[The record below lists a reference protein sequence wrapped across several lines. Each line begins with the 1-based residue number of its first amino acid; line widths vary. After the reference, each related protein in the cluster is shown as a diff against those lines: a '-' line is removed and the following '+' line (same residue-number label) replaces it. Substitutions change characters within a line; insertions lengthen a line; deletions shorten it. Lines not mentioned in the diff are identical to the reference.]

1 MDTTRFAAQTAIV
14 TGAGSGIGR
23 ATALR
28 IAAEGGRVIASDL
41 VPDRVTETVMMIA
54 DTGGSAVAVPGDV
67 TDQAHIDAVVA
78 ACDGSVEVLVNNAGI
93 MDGFLPTGELDD
105 ATWERV
111 LAVNLTAQMRTIRAV
126 LPLMTAAGTGAIVN
140 VASEAGMKGGASGT
154 AYSVSKHGV
163 IGLTRSTS
171 VFYSGSGIRCN
182 AVLPGGVATN
192 IGETSAPKSEFAWSV
207 LSPLMATIPGAAQ
220 PEQLAAAICWLAS
233 PDSAN
238 VTGALLHSDGGWSAI

>member
-1 MDTTRFAAQTAIV
+1 MDTTRFAGLTAIV

-28 IAAEGGRVIASDL
+28 IAAEGGRVIVSDL
-41 VPDRVTETVMMIA
+41 VPDRVTETVTIITDA
-54 DTGGSAVAVPGDV
+54 GGTAVGVPGDV
-67 TDQAHIDAVVA
+67 TDQGHIDALAA
-78 ACDGSVEVLVNNAGI
+78 ACDGSVDVLVNNAGI
-93 MDGFLPTGELDD
+93 MDGFLPTGEMDD
-105 ATWERV
+105 ATWDRV
-111 LAVNLTAQMRTIRAV
+111 ISVNLTAQMKTIRAV
-126 LPLMTAAGTGAIVN
+126 LPMMTAAGRGSIVN
-140 VASEAGMKGGASGT
+140 VSSEAGMKGGASGT
-154 AYSVSKHGV
+154 AYAVSKHGV

-171 VFYSGSGIRCN
+171 VLYSGSGIRCN

-207 LSPLMATIPGAAQ
+207 LSPLMGAIPGAAQ

-233 PDSAN
+233 PDAAN